1 MKIIKPNTTQ
11 IPNVIF
17 DYWMDKLTPAEFKV
31 LLCICRKTFGWHK
44 DVDRISIRQIEKM
57 TGLGKSGIIKC
68 TEHLIQIGLVT
79 KHKFKDEFDGSD
91 APNQYEIN
99 VFIPDEIDPKNIGG
113 SPLSGQG
120 EVHSVDTPRVHS
132 VDTQKKDITKER
144 LTKERDT
151 SATSDNI
158 YKDSL
163 TLSLSPSP
171 SKTKIEKPTLEPF
184 GSHVKL
190 TLEQYKEFCKLK
202 SKAQIDE
209 LIEEINDYCAA
220 SRPKGYLD
228 YAAAIR
234 QWLKRKSRD
243 AQSTQTSMKGQNVT
257 DRRTKNIDGSS
268 MPSPADGRF

>member
-1 MKIIKPNTTQ
+1 MKNIAPENKRDFKGVWIPKEIFLHPELSAIEILVWTEINSLYSEDVGGCYATNEYLADFFQLKDRRLREIIYTLRNCGL
-11 IPNVIF
+11 I
-17 DYWMDKLTPAEFKV
+17 E
-31 LLCICRKTFGWHK
+31 
-44 DVDRISIRQIEKM
+44 DVS
-57 TGLGKSGIIKC
+57 
-68 TEHLIQIGLVT
+68 
-79 KHKFKDEFDGSD
+79 FDGRRRVIKAIMPQD
-91 APNQYEIN
+91 
-99 VFIPDEIDPKNIGG
+99 VKNSAEQTGRKV
-113 SPLSGQG
+113 P
-120 EVHSVDTPRVHS
+120 PRVAEKCQS
-132 VDTQKKDITKER
+132 TWQETASPSYIENTSKNTRREIAEPCS
-144 LTKERDT
+144 

-163 TLSLSPSP
+163 TISLSPSP

-190 TLEQYKEFCKLK
+190 TKEQYQDFCKLK
-202 SKAQIDE
+202 PKSQIDE

-243 AQSTQTSMKGQNVT
+243 AQSTPTSMKGPSIT